1 MLVAHMILTAAEQVW
16 PPFVLVAGLIL
27 IGGVTGEEGSFE
39 AVGARL
45 ATARI
50 GPRGLLVALLG
61 LVAFVTVVLNLD
73 TAVVFLTPVL
83 VHSARRR
90 GLDERPF
97 LYGSVLMSNSASL
110 LLPSS
115 NLTNLLVLQARP
127 VTGLHF
133 AARMWPSWLTACLLT
148 G

>member
-1 MLVAHMILTAAEQVW
+1 MAHMILTAAEQLW
-16 PPFVLVAGLIL
+16 PPFVLVSGLIL
-27 IGGVTGEEGSFE
+27 IGGVAGEEGSFE

-97 LYGSVLMSNSASL
+97 LYGSVFMANMRRCSCPARISPTCSCSEASRSPAPT
-110 LLPSS
+110 LPLGCSPRGSS
-115 NLTNLLVLQARP
+115 RAD
-127 VTGLHF
+127 
-133 AARMWPSWLTACLLT
+133 
-148 G
+148 